1 MLLEITIP
9 LLLCISPYVGE
20 DDASVFGRA
29 AQHRGYDVQTGNGPE
44 CAATLFASD
53 SDWAD
58 VSLLGFD
65 DGTLDGG
72 RPVQL
77 TMDRADALI
86 TAWEAR
92 F

>member
-29 AQHRGYDVQTGNGPE
+29 AQHRGYDVQTGTGAE
-44 CAATLFASD
+44 CAATLYASD
-53 SDWAD
+53 SDWAG
-58 VSLLGFD
+58 VSLLGYD

-72 RPVQL
+72 KPQPL
-77 TMDRADALI
+77 TLDRAADIL